1 MKRQLKYRKILTLGF
16 VLLLAGAL
24 SAQRTPDKK
33 LLVNGKS
40 TSAVV
45 LQLDGHSYID
55 IETLAQITNGSV
67 KFEPNQIVL
76 TIPSSNFDANS
87 PQPTLAL
94 SKDFASAAIA
104 ALAEMKEW
112 KGVLGTMVTFGLAV
126 DGSWAQIY
134 HERVQTSLAQANVAA
149 STNSDHNALQLL
161 RTQFANLAKWESAV
175 AVERQEHNGARTVA
189 PNSLQNDPVLTKFSN
204 CGKFLTTMLSSGIF
218 DDNPS
223 CD

>member
-1 MKRQLKYRKILTLGF
+1 MKRRLKYQRTLALGF
-16 VLLLAGAL
+16 ILSLAGAL
-24 SAQRTPDKK
+24 SAQRSPDKK

-55 IETLAQITNGSV
+55 IETLAQMTNGSV
-67 KFEPNQIVL
+67 KFEPNQVVL
-76 TIPSSNFDANS
+76 TIPNPNFDANS
-87 PQPTLAL
+87 PQTTPAL

-104 ALAEMKEW
+104 ALADMKEW

-134 HERVQTSLAQANVAA
+134 HDRVQTSLEQATVAA

-161 RTQFANLAKWESAV
+161 STQFANLAKWESVLV
-175 AVERQEHNGARTVA
+175 AERQNHNGARTVA

-204 CGKFLTTMLSSGIF
+204 CARFLTTMLGSGMF
-218 DDNPS
+218 ADNPS